1 MKSKYIGITFPI
13 MQSTE
18 SPDGLIWKFRVY
30 IIDENGF
37 DYYQNVFEYLG
48 KRSCKKTMKKLI
60 RVLKR
65 NVKEKRRWI
74 KD

>member
-30 IIDENGF
+30 IIDESGF
-37 DYYQNVFEYLG
+37 DYYQCNFEYPG
-48 KRSCKKTMKKLI
+48 KRLCKKAMRKYI
-60 RVLKR
+60 RVLKK
-65 NVKEKRRWI
+65 NSLKEE
-74 KD
+74 KDG

>member
-30 IIDENGF
+30 IIDKNDF
-37 DYYQNVFEYLG
+37 DYYQHDFEYPG
-48 KRSCKKTMKKLI
+48 KRICKKAMRKYI
-60 RVLKR
+60 RVLKK
-65 NVKEKRRWI
+65 NSLKEE
-74 KD
+74 KDG

>member
-30 IIDENGF
+30 IINKNDF
-37 DYYQNVFEYLG
+37 DYFSIFEYPG
-48 KRSCKKTMKKLI
+48 KRMCKKAMRKFI
-60 RVLKR
+60 RVLRR
-65 NVKEKRRWI
+65 NLKEKEDES
-74 KD
+74 K